1 MPFSRTEEVS
11 GSKLLAGFEIA
22 PTDTR
27 HRWTSS
33 VDLQGVVLSTPGKKG
48 TRWWFESDMRIVN
61 LTPSKVAGRPGSRRV
76 LWVFGM
82 AALFLSS
89 TYAQSPPTGEYQVK
103 AAFLF
108 NFAKFVEW
116 PPSSFSDASAPLR
129 ICVLGRDPFGEELR
143 NITKEKVVNGRK
155 LEVSQVLEVKVA
167 GTCHILFIASSETA
181 RLKQILES
189 LRGTDALTVG
199 DTKGFVE
206 QGGMIN
212 FVLENNRVQ
221 FEVNR
226 KAAEQVGLKI
236 SSKLL
241 SVAKLVVG

>member
-1 MPFSRTEEVS
+1 
-11 GSKLLAGFEIA
+11 
-22 PTDTR
+22 
-27 HRWTSS
+27 
-33 VDLQGVVLSTPGKKG
+33 
-48 TRWWFESDMRIVN
+48 MRIVN
-61 LTPSKVAGRPGSRRV
+61 LTPAKVGGMRSPRRV
-76 LWVFGM
+76 LWAMGVVV
-82 AALFLSS
+82 LFLNG
-89 TYAQSPPTGEYQVK
+89 TRAQSPTASEYQVK

-116 PPSSFSDASAPLR
+116 PASSFSDASAPLR
-129 ICVLGRDPFGEELR
+129 ICVFGRDPFGEELR
-143 NITKEKVVNGRK
+143 NITKEKTVNGHK
-155 LEVSQVLEVKVA
+155 LEVSQVLDLQVA
-167 GTCHILFIASSETA
+167 RTCQVLFIASSETA

-212 FVLENNRVQ
+212 FVLENSRVQ

-226 KAAEQVGLKI
+226 KAAEQGGLKI

>member
-1 MPFSRTEEVS
+1 M
-11 GSKLLAGFEIA
+11 
-22 PTDTR
+22 
-27 HRWTSS
+27 
-33 VDLQGVVLSTPGKKG
+33 Q
-48 TRWWFESDMRIVN
+48 MVN
-61 LTPSKVAGRPGSRRV
+61 LTPAKVKRMPSPRRV
-76 LWVFGM
+76 LWVLGVVV
-82 AALFLSS
+82 LFLIG
-89 TYAQSPPTGEYQVK
+89 THAQSPTAGEYQVK

-116 PPSSFSDASAPLR
+116 PPSSFFDASAPIR
-129 ICVLGRDPFGEELR
+129 ICVFGRDPFGEELR
-143 NITKEKVVNGRK
+143 NITREKIVNGRK
-155 LEVSQVLEVKVA
+155 LEVDQVADLRVA
-167 GTCHILFIASSETA
+167 RTCHILFIASSEKA
-181 RLKQILES
+181 QMKQTLES

-226 KAAEQVGLKI
+226 KAAEEGGLKI

-241 SVAKLVVG
+241 SVAKLVVV

>member
-1 MPFSRTEEVS
+1 MRI
-11 GSKLLAGFEIA
+11 LN
-22 PTDTR
+22 
-27 HRWTSS
+27 
-33 VDLQGVVLSTPGKKG
+33 STPATIKG
-48 TRWWFESDMRIVN
+48 M
-61 LTPSKVAGRPGSRRV
+61 PSPRRV
-76 LWVFGM
+76 LWVMGVVV
-82 AALFLSS
+82 LLLSGAR
-89 TYAQSPPTGEYQVK
+89 AQSPTAGEYQLK

-129 ICVLGRDPFGEELR
+129 ICVLGQDPFGEELR
-143 NITKEKVVNGRK
+143 NITKDKTVNGHK
-155 LEVSQVLEVKVA
+155 LEVSQVLDLQVA
-167 GTCHILFIASSETA
+167 RTCHILFIASSETA

-189 LRGTDALTVG
+189 LRGADALTVG

-226 KAAEQVGLKI
+226 KAAEQCGLKI